1 MKVNSGKIQGLIDTE
16 ANSRYDAFLVNP
28 SREAQVQALNEL
40 GLEGN
45 DLYLLNNVNKPTDF
59 KELFIERITTKIEE
73 GVINTNKNNGK
84 GLFKDKDKEEWYFIQ
99 KISDTDIKNKVSD
112 EFNTPEDKTKESN

>member
-1 MKVNSGKIQGLIDTE
+1 M
-16 ANSRYDAFLVNP
+16 
-28 SREAQVQALNEL
+28 
-40 GLEGN
+40 
-45 DLYLLNNVNKPTDF
+45 
-59 KELFIERITTKIEE
+59 FIERITTKIEE